1 MMTDSDPTAAMYDTI
16 VVPTDGSEHAIRAA
30 EHGYAL
36 ARLFDATVHV
46 LNVVA
51 VPDAVG
57 AVNDELLAHLER
69 RGAEAVEAVEAVAGA
84 GVPVE
89 TAVVRGQPARAIV
102 DYVDDHDADLV
113 AMGTHG
119 RTGLERY
126 VEGSV
131 TERVVR
137 MADVPVL
144 TTRETE
150 ASDVDDDYDEILL
163 PTDGSDP
170 AAAAVDHALAVAERA
185 DARVHAVNVVDIGA
199 LAVSPGFTH
208 PTEVLDR
215 LEAEGERATEAVAD
229 RARSAG
235 VEVVTE
241 VREGYASKDLLE
253 YADDNSIDLI
263 TMGTHGRTGFERY
276 ILGSTTTRIVRQAE
290 APVLAINAKNR

>member
-1 MMTDSDPTAAMYDTI
+1 MYDTI

-46 LNVVA
+46 LNVVTM
-51 VPDAVG
+51 PDTVG
-57 AVNDELLAHLER
+57 TVNDELLGHLEQQ
-69 RGAEAVEAVEAVAGA
+69 GAEAVEAVEAVAGA

-89 TAVVRGQPARAIV
+89 TAVVRGQPARGIV

-170 AAAAVDHALAVAERA
+170 AAAAVDHAFAVAERA
-185 DARVHAVNVVDIGA
+185 DARVHAVNIVDIGSI
-199 LAVSPGFTH
+199 AVSPGFVH

-215 LEAEGERATEAVAD
+215 LESEGERATQAVAD
-229 RARSAG
+229 RGRSDG

-241 VREGYASKDLLE
+241 VREGYASNDLLD
-253 YADDNSIDLI
+253 YADDNGIDLI

-290 APVLAINAKNR
+290 APVLAIKANEQ